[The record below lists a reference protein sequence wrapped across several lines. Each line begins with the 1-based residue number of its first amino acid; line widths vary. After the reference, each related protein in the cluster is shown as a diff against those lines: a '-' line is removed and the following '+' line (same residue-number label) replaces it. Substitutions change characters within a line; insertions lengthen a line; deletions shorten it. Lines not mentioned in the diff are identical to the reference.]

1 MTAVERLDPDLT
13 VQGNEIV
20 LQGVTYQVVRRDDVD
35 EKSRRALV
43 NRDPWRWMVALKRP
57 RGQRVY
63 VTFMTEGWAHGDR
76 SGRLGHRGRVAI
88 MASHRIGELLNHGDK
103 LAQFRGQY
111 IDYNQKE
118 NRAYVVLRARGQ
130 PYRTGG

>member
-63 VTFMTEGWAHGDR
+63 VTFMTEDGRTATDLVAWGTVDGW
-76 SGRLGHRGRVAI
+76 
-88 MASHRIGELLNHGDK
+88 
-103 LAQFRGQY
+103 Q
-111 IDYNQKE
+111 
-118 NRAYVVLRARGQ
+118 
-130 PYRTGG
+130 